1 VRGVFLGS
9 ATIRGIQRRS
19 SVVKPK
25 YLAAVLSIALV
36 AMLGFL
42 AASCGAGEGAESAG
56 PVPSEPADLGTTAG
70 TATATTLEGETG
82 AASETVPPPGSKA
95 TVTYQVWF
103 TEGDSL
109 YVAKRTQNA
118 TRRIGTAALEALFDG
133 PDSFEAEN
141 GIGTAVPPGTQLLGL
156 TIDDG
161 IATAD
166 LTSEFESG
174 GGSLAMFLRLAQV
187 VCTLDQFPTVD
198 GVLFKLDGEPVDVFS
213 GEGIVLDHPVGCN
226 DYEEVLPVILVTSPT
241 PGERV
246 SSPLTVEGS
255 ANVFEANVTVI
266 VLDENG
272 DEIARTFTTATCG
285 SGCRGDFSV
294 DVEYD
299 VDHEQAG
306 TILVQ
311 DDDAAGTGTPPHQA
325 RISVVLTPGA

>member
-1 VRGVFLGS
+1 L
-9 ATIRGIQRRS
+9 
-19 SVVKPK
+19 KPK
-25 YLAAVLSIALV
+25 HLVAVLSIALA

-56 PVPSEPADLGTTAG
+56 PVPPGEVGTTG
-70 TATATTLEGETG
+70 ETAATTSEGETG
-82 AASETVPPPGSKA
+82 AASETVPPASKA

-103 TEGDSL
+103 TQGETL
-109 YVAKRTQNA
+109 HVAKRTQNA
-118 TRRIGTAALEALFDG
+118 TRRIGTAALEALLEG
-133 PDSFEAEN
+133 PDSFEAES
-141 GIGTAVPPGTQLLGL
+141 GVGTAVPQGTQLLGL

-213 GEGIVLDHPVGCN
+213 GEGIVLEHPVGCK
-226 DYEEVLPVILVTSPT
+226 DYENVLPVILVTSPT
-241 PGERV
+241 AGERV
-246 SSPLTVEGS
+246 SSPVTVEGS
-255 ANVFEANVTVI
+255 ANVFEANVTVVI
-266 VLDENG
+266 LDEN
-272 DEIARTFTTATCG
+272 DEEIARTFTTATCG
-285 SGCRGDFSV
+285 SGCRGDVSV

-299 VDHEQAG
+299 VDHEQSG

-311 DDDAAGTGTPPHQA
+311 DDDAAGTGTPPHQV
-325 RISVVLTPGA
+325 RIPVVLTPSA